1 MPLYKCDYCNYSTKI
16 KQHFTKHNNTNKH
29 RNRMIELGLITK
41 EGHLII
47 QNNPAVI
54 QNNPQIIQNNP
65 TNYENNP
72 PIIQNNPAS
81 KVFKCDFCPK
91 TFTIHANKRRHEM
104 YRCKENPDF
113 LDKLISDKNNRI
125 KNLEK
130 DKESLKKYNEKLEA
144 EKKELYKQVS
154 TLLDKVGDTN
164 IQNNIILNSYGKED
178 LSHITDALKTELL
191 SIPYG
196 AIPKMIEAIHFNDEK
211 PENKNILLPNKKD
224 NLVVLCKKCHDNVH
238 HGNLVINGYKNGPSG
253 KILDYYNEGTKK
265 VQNKKYGVDQISI
278 IKKMSNEKKTKKVIL
293 KELDEKHSIKIGL
306 STYNKIINNNY

>member
-29 RNRMIELGLITK
+29 RNRMIELGLMSK

-54 QNNPQIIQNNP
+54 QNNPKIIQNNP
-65 TNYENNP
+65 VNCINNP
-72 PIIQNNPAS
+72 AIIQNNPAP
-81 KVFKCDFCPK
+81 KIYKCDFCPK

-113 LDKLISDKNNRI
+113 LDKLINDKNNRI

-211 PENKNILLPNKKD
+211 PENKNIMIPNKKD
-224 NLVVLCKKCHDNVH
+224 NLVKVFEGDKW
-238 HGNLVINGYKNGPSG
+238 IYKNKNETITDLVDS
-253 KILDYYNEGTKK
+253 KYNIIDDHYDEMDNAEKVNQNIKTTFTKFRKFYEEGDEEMVANLKK
-265 VQNKKYGVDQISI
+265 QC
-278 IKKMSNEKKTKKVIL
+278 
-293 KELDEKHSIKIGL
+293 ELVL
-306 STYNKIINNNY
+306 LNNR

>member
-1 MPLYKCDYCNYSTKI
+1 MPLYKCDYCNYSTKN

-29 RNRMIELGLITK
+29 RNKMIALGLMTK

-54 QNNPQIIQNNP
+54 QNNPKIIQNNP
-65 TNYENNP
+65 VNCINNP
-72 PIIQNNPAS
+72 AIIQNNPAP
-81 KVFKCDFCPK
+81 KIYKCDFCPK

-211 PENKNILLPNKKD
+211 PENKNIMLPNKKD
-224 NLVVLCKKCHDNVH
+224 NLVKVFEGDKW
-238 HGNLVINGYKNGPSG
+238 IYKNKNETISDLVDS
-253 KILDYYNEGTKK
+253 KYNIIDDHYDEMDSAEKVNPNIKTTFTKFRKFYEEGDEEMVANLKK
-265 VQNKKYGVDQISI
+265 QC
-278 IKKMSNEKKTKKVIL
+278 
-293 KELDEKHSIKIGL
+293 ELVL
-306 STYNKIINNNY
+306 LNNR